1 MAVDNVPSYSSAE
14 PASTAVGAA
23 VRQVGAIFTTEAAGA
38 ASGLVV
44 RQAGISITAAADGQ
58 ANVSGIQ
65 QLTHGLV
72 WNGTTWD
79 RARGN
84 IDGTAIS
91 QAVRTAVTVESSD
104 IINYEH
110 RGAHVVMHYSLGTA
124 NLVLRIQG
132 KNEASG
138 TYYNL
143 LTTASISVTSSPA
156 FIIYPSISAG
166 GATAPAGGGQR
177 SDVLPRTWR
186 VTVVGSGTSAT
197 ANYGV
202 GFSMIK

>member
-1 MAVDNVPSYSSAE
+1 MAVDGVPSFTSAA
-14 PASTAVGAA
+14 PAETAMGAV
-23 VRQVGAIFTTEAAGA
+23 VRQVGVPV
-38 ASGLVV
+38 AS
-44 RQAGISITAAADGQ
+44 AAADGMS
-58 ANVSGIQ
+58 NPTTINIESF
-65 QLTHGLV
+65 GLV
-72 WNGTTWD
+72 WNGATWD

-91 QAVRTAVTVESSD
+91 QAVRTAVTVEGSD

-132 KNEASG
+132 KDEASD